1 MSNSFKGFRRVEIPK
16 AIESAKQLDGV
27 AIYKRTV
34 KRPTHHVTVWVL
46 KKEGLSDLVF
56 NYLRILS
63 RARKYGGTRTEFEV
77 ISGDAGADLRT
88 GAEVE
93 RLLAAWQAGKEG
105 AELLDLLL
113 LPWWKQETLFPLSA
127 AEAGAG
133 APGND

>member
-16 AIESAKQLDGV
+16 AIEAAKQLDGI

-34 KRPTHHVTVWVL
+34 ERDTHHVTVWVL

-93 RLLAAWQAGKEG
+93 RLLVAWQAGKEG

-113 LPWWKQETLFPLSA
+113 LPWWKQETRFPLSVA
-127 AEAGAG
+127 KAGA
-133 APGND
+133 AAND